1 MTNAPNDLAAAEQ
14 HRTAGRLGE
23 AQAICER
30 LLEGDPRDPDTLS
43 LLGTIQCERG
53 DFSQATASIGR
64 AIRVRPK
71 NALLHRQLGDIHFLA
86 GEMDRSI
93 ECYHH
98 AIGLDSE
105 DSQIRNNL
113 GVALRQAGKLNDAIA
128 AFEDALQLRPDLP
141 LPHKNLGEVYCI
153 QGKMALA
160 LTQYETA
167 LRIDPRDAT
176 TLNSIGII
184 LSMQGK
190 QAEAI
195 TRFEDALTLEPNF
208 AKVENNLAGVLATV
222 GRFDEAI
229 THARNALRLR
239 PQFANGHITMG
250 NILKLQGKNEQ
261 AVEEYKQALELDPCH
276 TVAHQSLGSVLT
288 DLGKFDLAII
298 HLEETLQLDPNH
310 FTAYQN
316 LVALAVQD
324 KYQLS
329 AEQHDR
335 IKALLGSKNLSPA
348 HASQLHFMMGSIL
361 NKQQDYDAAMRAF
374 QQANALQMG
383 LLSAAGSAFDA
394 NQFGKEI
401 DETIS
406 VFQPALFENEERGGL
421 DSDVPVFVV
430 GMPRSGTTLV
440 EQIIASHPQAAG
452 VGELPDIATL
462 VEELS
467 ILGGGETAYPKCI
480 LHADSGH
487 ISELAQRYLE
497 RLEELAPGA
506 SRIVDK
512 LPGNFLYLGFIAI
525 AFPNAR
531 VIHCRRNA
539 MDVCLSCYLSDFGAL
554 QWAWR
559 LEDIG
564 FYHYQYQRLMN
575 HWHQILPLQMYD
587 VDYEQLV
594 ADHEAVSRDLIS
606 FCGLDWNDQCLK
618 FHNSDRA
625 VQTLSRVQVRQPIYN
640 TSIGRWKHYEKYL
653 DPLVDALKG
662 TNNEK

>member
-1 MTNAPNDLAAAEQ
+1 MTNTRNDLSAAKQ

-30 LLEGDPRDPDTLS
+30 LLEGDPRDTETLS
-43 LLGTIQCERG
+43 LLGTVQCERG

-64 AIRVRPK
+64 AIQVRPD
-71 NALLHRQLGDIHFLA
+71 NALLHCQLGDIHFLA

-113 GVALRQAGKLNDAIA
+113 GVALRQAGKLIDAIA
-128 AFEDALQLRPDLP
+128 AFEEALQLRPDLP

-153 QGKMALA
+153 QGKMELA

-167 LRIDPRDAT
+167 LQIDPRDAT

-184 LSMQGK
+184 LSLQGK
-190 QAEAI
+190 QLEAI
-195 TRFEDALTLEPNF
+195 TRFEDALKFEPNF
-208 AKVENNLAGVLATV
+208 AKAENNLAGILAAV

-261 AVEEYKQALELDPCH
+261 AMAEYKQALDLDPCH
-276 TVAHQSLGSVLT
+276 SVAHQSLGSVLT
-288 DLGKFDLAII
+288 DLGKFDIAIV
-298 HLEETLQLDPNH
+298 HLEEALRLDPNL
-310 FTAYQN
+310 FVAYQN

-335 IKALLGSKNLSPA
+335 IKALLGSTDLSPA
-348 HASQLHFMMGSIL
+348 HVSQLHFMMGSIL
-361 NKQQDYDAAMRAF
+361 NKQQDYDAAMLAF

-394 NQFGKEI
+394 NQFSKEI

-406 VFQPALFENEERGGL
+406 VFQPALFENRERSGL

-462 VEELS
+462 AEELS
-467 ILGGGETAYPKCI
+467 ILGGSEAAYPKCI
-480 LHADSGH
+480 LHADPVH
-487 ISELAQRYLE
+487 ISELAQRYLK
-497 RLEELAPGA
+497 RLEELAPGT

-525 AFPNAR
+525 VFPNAR

-539 MDVCLSCYLSDFGAL
+539 MDICLSCYLSDFGAL
-554 QWAWR
+554 RWAWR

-564 FYHYQYQRLMN
+564 FYHYQYERLMN
-575 HWHQILPLQMYD
+575 HWHQVLPLQIYD
-587 VDYEQLV
+587 IDYEQLV

-606 FCGLDWNDQCLK
+606 FCGLDWNDQCLE
-618 FHNSDRA
+618 FHKSDRA
-625 VQTLSRVQVRQPIYN
+625 VQTLSRIQVRQPIYN
-640 TSIGRWKHYEKYL
+640 TSIGRWRHYEKYL
-653 DPLVDALKG
+653 KPLVDALKG
-662 TNNEK
+662 TMNEK

>member
-1 MTNAPNDLAAAEQ
+1 MTNVPNNLATAEQ

-30 LLEGDPRDPDTLS
+30 LLEGDPRDTDSLS
-43 LLGTIQCERG
+43 LLGTIQCEQG
-53 DFSQATASIGR
+53 DFSQAATTIGR
-64 AIRVRPK
+64 AIRVRPD
-71 NALLHRQLGDIHFLA
+71 NALLHCQLGDIHFLA

-113 GVALRQAGKLNDAIA
+113 GVALRQAGKLIDAIA
-128 AFEDALQLRPDLP
+128 AFEDALKLRPNLP

-153 QGKMALA
+153 QGKMELA

-167 LRIDPRDAT
+167 LRIDPHDAT

-184 LSMQGK
+184 LSLQGK
-190 QAEAI
+190 QDDAI
-195 TRFEDALTLEPNF
+195 TRFEDALTLEPTF
-208 AKVENNLAGVLATV
+208 AKAENNLAGVLAAV

-229 THARNALRLR
+229 THARNALRLS

-261 AVEEYKQALELDPCH
+261 AVEAYKQALDLDPYQ

-288 DLGKFDLAII
+288 DLGKFDMAIV
-298 HLEETLQLDPNH
+298 HLEEALRLDPNF

-316 LVALAVQD
+316 LVALASQD

-348 HASQLHFMMGSIL
+348 HASQLHFIMGSIL
-361 NKQQDYDAAMRAF
+361 NKQQDYDAAMLAF

-383 LLSAAGSAFDA
+383 LLSAAGNAFDT

-401 DETIS
+401 DETIR
-406 VFQPALFENEERGGL
+406 VFQSALFESGDRGGL

-452 VGELPDIATL
+452 VGELPDIAL
-462 VEELS
+462 LAEELS
-467 ILGGGETAYPKCI
+467 TLGGGKTAYPKCI
-480 LHADSGH
+480 LHADPGH
-487 ISELAQRYLE
+487 IAALAQRYLK

-525 AFPNAR
+525 VFPNAR
-531 VIHCRRNA
+531 IIHCQRNA

-554 QWAWR
+554 RWAWR

-564 FYHYQYQRLMN
+564 FYHYQYERLMN
-575 HWHQILPLQMYD
+575 HWHEILPLQTYD

-594 ADHEAVSRDLIS
+594 ADPEGVSRNLIA
-606 FCGLDWNDQCLK
+606 FCGLDWNDQCLE
-618 FHNSDRA
+618 FHKSDRS

-653 DPLVDALKG
+653 QPLVEALKG
-662 TNNEK
+662 TMTEK